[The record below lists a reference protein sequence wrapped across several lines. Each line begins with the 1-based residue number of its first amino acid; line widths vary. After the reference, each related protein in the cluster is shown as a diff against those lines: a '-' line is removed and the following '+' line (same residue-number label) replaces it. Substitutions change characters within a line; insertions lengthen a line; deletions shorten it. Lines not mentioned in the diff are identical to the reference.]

1 MKDQIKWVL
10 NTMPKSDDR
19 QLPIMSLSNVAKAR
33 FFHSTLPQYSAHP
46 LDRLDGMANTWGWP
60 ACASKTSPSALA

>member
-33 FFHSTLPQYSAHP
+33 FFHSTFPQYSVTP
-46 LDRLDGMANTWGWP
+46 LDRP